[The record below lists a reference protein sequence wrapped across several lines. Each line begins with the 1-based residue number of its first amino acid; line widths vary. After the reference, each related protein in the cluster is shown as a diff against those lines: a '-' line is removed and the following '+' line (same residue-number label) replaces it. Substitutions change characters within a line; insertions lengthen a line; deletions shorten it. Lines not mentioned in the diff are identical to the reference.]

1 MNLAEQIKN
10 ELTERAKNTELC
22 KKYFLDWVMEKFR
35 EGENPVRLYRNN
47 SFVLGIPIDIKERFG
62 LEGKEPHPFKLDY
75 KDGKMYAMYSY
86 GRETLGEMTDLPSA
100 QRYVPNDICECDKV
114 MFLKSEGFKCYKQ
127 WVRGEGN
134 VIDIT
139 F

>member
-10 ELTERAKNTELC
+10 ELTDRAKNTEIC
-22 KKYFLDWVMEKFR
+22 KKYFLDWVMEEFR
-35 EGENPVRLYRNN
+35 KGENPVRIYCKNN
-47 SFVLGIPIDIKERFG
+47 FCTGIPVDIKKRFD
-62 LEGKEPHPFKLDY
+62 LEGKRPHLFQLDY

-86 GRETLGEMTDLPSA
+86 GKEMLGEMTDLPSA
-100 QRYVPNDICECDKV
+100 QLYAPNKICECDKM
-114 MFLKSEGFKCYKQ
+114 MFLASEGFKCYKH
-127 WVRGEGN
+127 WVYGEGD